1 MTTKAR
7 ASKMVDEAMGASRGA
22 GAGTPSY
29 DESTLE
35 VDEGNLL
42 VCDPSPVDREA
53 FAADPEAKCKA
64 VATSMAQA
72 LVKRLFS
79 FPSQPAVSG
88 RTVELP
94 KPKTLLPRFKPIP
107 QPKPLTRWEK
117 FAKEK
122 GIVKRKR
129 EKYTFDEHAGEF
141 KRRYGYDR
149 VNDIN
154 DVAIIEAKLTD
165 KPGEDP
171 FSRHKKDKRERVRKQ
186 EERRLANLKNAAKAG
201 GKKALPATVSLAR
214 ALPAADDYLSSSGP
228 QRGQKRA
235 TKSELLE
242 GAIAASEATASMGK
256 FDKKSKLEGAISK
269 KRGKRQQFAPVLGKG
284 KHAVSAQ
291 ERDLIEET
299 VRKVISAGS
308 KPILD
313 VGKAVKQIDPRSL
326 RVRKAKTPKKKSKKQ
341 REREAGGN

>member
-1 MTTKAR
+1 M
-7 ASKMVDEAMGASRGA
+7 
-22 GAGTPSY
+22 
-29 DESTLE
+29 
-35 VDEGNLL
+35 
-42 VCDPSPVDREA
+42 
-53 FAADPEAKCKA
+53 
-64 VATSMAQA
+64 
-72 LVKRLFS
+72 
-79 FPSQPAVSG
+79 
-88 RTVELP
+88 
-94 KPKTLLPRFKPIP
+94 
-107 QPKPLTRWEK
+107 
-117 FAKEK
+117 
-122 GIVKRKR
+122 KRKR